1 VAAGVPAMAVGI
13 GEIREIYFAR
23 ILRKIWSASE
33 GKAMVRFQY
42 SASKISGFLL
52 LGSLVLTGILLFSD
66 EV

>member
-33 GKAMVRFQY
+33 GNMVRFQY